1 MDALDAAFGSA
12 EWTVGDAHAL
22 PFRKLAVFIA
32 EVFQAC
38 LSRRGDEHK
47 HAHLAVGDGIG
58 FAAAVIAMAGIEDGA
73 VGELTLHLYSAI
85 LGSAEKHQRIYHGTA
100 HLAALPSSLHHGF
113 FHRHVALC
121 AVGRQLLLHSKN
133 FVVEH
138 LQGIPMQSVIFRFN
152 HSRKDTISIP
162 AHRGF
167 FNLQRTASRVSPLI
181 FHLSKTPELGAF
193 HYPWSL
199 SVTLFVRFLRKKP
212 HNRGTRWRK
221 GI

>member
-1 MDALDAAFGSA
+1 MDALDAAFGA
-12 EWTVGDAHAL
+12 TERAVGDAHAL
-22 PFRKLAVFIA
+22 SFRKLAVFIA
-32 EVFQAC
+32 KVFQPG
-38 LSRRGDEHK
+38 LSRRGDKHK
-47 HAHLAVGDGIG
+47 HVHLPVGDGIRL
-58 FAAAVIAMAGIEDGA
+58 ASAVIAMAGVEDGA
-73 VGELTLHLYSAI
+73 VGELTLHRYGAL

-138 LQGIPMQSVIFRFN
+138 LQGIPMQFVIFRFN
-152 HSRKDTISIP
+152 HSRKDITSIP

-193 HYPWSL
+193 HYPWPL

-212 HNRGTRWRK
+212 HNLLQR
-221 GI
+221 